1 MLTIFGAPGR
11 YIQGPDALDTLGRQA
26 ALFGR
31 RAALVIDG
39 PMHAILGARVEAL
52 CAASQVRTM
61 PLIVEGDLTP
71 GTIEALRAQAGRLD
85 ADMVVAVGGGKALD
99 AGKAVARSLHCHL
112 ITVPTAASNDAPTS
126 KNYVLYD
133 ADHNL
138 LAVEHMLFNPTIVL
152 VDTTIIASA
161 PAAFFRAGLG
171 DAVSKKFEAEQC
183 RRHGG
188 SICMAA
194 SRRWPR
200 SCWPR
205 AACASCWKTAPRR
218 WQRPAPASP
227 RPPSSARWK
236 P

>member
-1 MLTIFGAPGR
+1 MP
-11 YIQGPDALDTLGRQA
+11 PDHRADRGVE
-26 ALFGR
+26 R
-31 RAALVIDG
+31 R
-39 PMHAILGARVEAL
+39 
-52 CAASQVRTM
+52 
-61 PLIVEGDLTP
+61 
-71 GTIEALRAQAGRLD
+71 
-85 ADMVVAVGGGKALD
+85 
-99 AGKAVARSLHCHL
+99 
-112 ITVPTAASNDAPTS
+112 PTS

-194 SRRWPR
+194 SRPGRMLAEGCLR
-200 SCWPR
+200 ILLEDGAQAL
-205 AACASCWKTAPRR
+205 AAAGTG
-218 WQRPAPASP
+218 RPT
-227 RPPSSARWK
+227 PPSSARSR

>member
-31 RAALVIDG
+31 RAGDRR
-39 PMHAILGARVEAL
+39 PHACHPGRARRGAVRRQPGAGNAADRRRRPDARDHRSAARRPAGSTPTWSSRWAAARRWTPARRWRARCMPPDHRADRGVE
-52 CAASQVRTM
+52 R
-61 PLIVEGDLTP
+61 
-71 GTIEALRAQAGRLD
+71 R
-85 ADMVVAVGGGKALD
+85 
-99 AGKAVARSLHCHL
+99 
-112 ITVPTAASNDAPTS
+112 PTS
-126 KNYVLYD
+126 KNYVLD

-152 VDTTIIASA
+152 VDTTVIASA

-188 SICMAA
+188 SNVWRQAA
-194 SRRWPR
+194 PGRAIAGRGLPAHPAGRRRPGAGSGR
-200 SCWPR
+200 H
-205 AACASCWKTAPRR
+205 
-218 WQRPAPASP
+218 RPAHAAFERAVEP
-227 RPPSSARWK
+227 
-236 P
+236 

>member
-39 PMHAILGARVEAL
+39 PMHAILGARVEAP
-52 CAASQVRTM
+52 CAASQVRAM

-71 GTIEALRAQAGRLD
+71 ETIEALRAQAGRLD

-152 VDTTIIASA
+152 VDTTVIASA
-161 PAAFFRAGLG
+161 PAAFFRAGATPCPRSSRPSSAAATA
-171 DAVSKKFEAEQC
+171 DP
-183 RRHGG
+183 
-188 SICMAA
+188 ICMAA
-194 SRRWPR
+194 SRPWPR
-200 SCWPR
+200 NCWPR

-218 WQRPAPASP
+218 WQRPAPAGP
-227 RPPSSARWK
+227 RRPSSARSR